1 MKMHEDKRE
10 ESMQEKQKTIL
21 WIAIG
26 VVILVLVCVVDAC
39 LLSTEAP
46 EAGNT
51 ETYSSELTDAPHT
64 DSDEESGT
72 NEPWLDT
79 EEPTEPP
86 HEHTYTESITQE
98 ATCTEAGEKTFAC
111 DCGDTYTETIDAK
124 GHSYGEYVFDNN
136 ATYVADGTETAV
148 CICGQT
154 VTRTV
159 EGTMLQYTYTDLTKT
174 MYAKTAV
181 NVRSLPSTLGNVLG
195 TLSKE
200 QEVTIT
206 GQCNETGWYRIA
218 YNGSVGYVSNN
229 YVTTQRPK
237 TEEELEAQRQEY
249 VNMYLATDGVKNLFA
264 AMEDDIAKMEA
275 EYQNFVTMSAADPDN
290 TLLSEGV
297 KEIAGYLAQAKEIM
311 KYDYRNLDPSKA
323 LDPEDDA
330 KILAKPYSYNYVR
343 RILAYNVNWMSSQ
356 VNILFA
362 CASLVKSTENEWY
375 GSDINTVPENRRAL
389 VEVAASLLGKI
400 PYEWGG
406 KPHTAGWNTVW
417 NNEGEGLDCSG
428 YIEWVY
434 WTYTG
439 TRNAELSST
448 IDIVH
453 NQQAIGYHELQI
465 GDLGVESRSYV
476 RYADYSGKVQSSYD
490 AAVKA
495 NQAVGLGEEEVQK
508 FSNHV
513 GIYIG
518 KDCAGRDLWIHCAG
532 GSIGTVTITNCSDFA
547 YFYRMPNMDTQ

>member
-1 MKMHEDKRE
+1 
-10 ESMQEKQKTIL
+10 MQEKHKI
-21 WIAIG
+21 IIG
-26 VVILVLVCVVDAC
+26 IVTGIIVFAVVCVICVSAFFTEG
-39 LLSTEAP
+39 SEANNTEASD
-46 EAGNT
+46 T
-51 ETYSSELTDAPHT
+51 ETHST
-64 DSDEESGT
+64 DSAEESYTESGDET
-72 NEPWLDT
+72 ETTIAT
-79 EEPTEPP
+79 EEETDPP
-86 HEHTYTESITQE
+86 HEHAYTESITKE

-111 DCGDTYTETIDAK
+111 DCGDSYTEAIAAK
-124 GHSYGEYVFDNN
+124 GHSYGEFVYDNN
-136 ATYVADGTETAV
+136 ATYTADGTETAT
-148 CICGQT
+148 CGCGAT
-154 VTRTV
+154 DTRSV
-159 EGTMLQYTYTDLTKT
+159 EGTMLKYTYTDIAET
-174 MYAKTAV
+174 MYAKTAL
-181 NVRSLPSTLGNVLG
+181 NVRSLPSTAGEVIG
-195 TLSKE
+195 VLSKE

-206 GQCNETGWYRIA
+206 GKCNETGWYRIV
-218 YNGSVGYVSNN
+218 YNGSVGYVSNS
-229 YVTTQRPK
+229 YLTTEGPK
-237 TEEELEAQRQEY
+237 TEEELEAQRQKY
-249 VNMYLATDGVKNLFA
+249 VDMYLATDGVKNLFA
-264 AMEDDIAKMEA
+264 SMEDDIAKLEA

-290 TLLSEGV
+290 VLLSEGV
-297 KEIAGYLAQAKEIM
+297 KEIEGYLAQAKEIM

-323 LDPEDDA
+323 LDPDDEDDA
-330 KILAKPYSYNYVR
+330 KILAKPYSYNYAR
-343 RILAYNVNWMSSQ
+343 RVISYNVNWMSTQ
-356 VNILFA
+356 VNILFVR
-362 CASLVKSTENEWY
+362 ASLVKSTENEWY

-406 KPHTAGWNTVW
+406 KPHNAGWNTVW
-417 NNEGEGLDCSG
+417 NKEGEGLDCSG
-428 YIEWVY
+428 FIEWVY

-453 NQQAIGYHELQI
+453 NQQAIGYNELKI

-532 GSIGTVTITNCSDFA
+532 GTISTVAITNCSDFA